1 MAKRRTTRGRK
12 KMPGEIAMDYLVKI
26 EGKKYTISID
36 AASNPP
42 RIKING
48 KPVETQFFTNADNR
62 QIQLLIDNR
71 SYDVEVL
78 KQNGDFNVFIY
89 GREYTLY
96 AEDERL
102 AKIREVAGLGMGKD
116 KTKELRAPM
125 PGLVT
130 QILKQP
136 GDTVFKGESLLIV
149 EAMKMENEIKSLVD
163 GEIKEIKARE
173 GQSVDKNAVL
183 VTFK

>member
-1 MAKRRTTRGRK
+1 
-12 KMPGEIAMDYLVKI
+12 MDYLVKI
-26 EGKKYTISID
+26 EGKTYTISID
-36 AASNPP
+36 PTFNPPKIRINNRLVETSFAASASN
-42 RIKING
+42 
-48 KPVETQFFTNADNR
+48 T

-71 SYDVEVL
+71 SYDVEVI

-102 AKIREVAGLGMGKD
+102 AKIREVAGMGMDGAKAG
-116 KTKELRAPM
+116 ELRAPM

-130 QILKQP
+130 QILKKP
-136 GDTVFKGESLLIV
+136 GDQVVKGESLIIV

-163 GEIKEIKARE
+163 GVIDDIKARE